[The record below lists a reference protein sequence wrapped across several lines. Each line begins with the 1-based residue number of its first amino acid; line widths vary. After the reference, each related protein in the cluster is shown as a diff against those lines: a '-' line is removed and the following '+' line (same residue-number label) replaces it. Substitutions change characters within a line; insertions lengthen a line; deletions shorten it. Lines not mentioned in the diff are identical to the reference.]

1 MRLLQQ
7 QQQRQE
13 EEEDSRGKGMRKAR
27 EREMVRRAGRRGV
40 VFGFLVEGE
49 GGGGDGDKGEKKR
62 RMVDAVQGGR
72 VVESSFA
79 KGEWGVRWR

>member
-1 MRLLQQ
+1 MLE
-7 QQQRQE
+7 QE
-13 EEEDSRGKGMRKAR
+13 EEDVDDARGKGMRKAR

-49 GGGGDGDKGEKKR
+49 DKGEKRR